1 MKRLS
6 QKHRIVAWMK
16 SHRGER
22 LSPRR
27 ALFMNMG
34 TKLATRIGEAICD
47 GERIEKA
54 WKSRGKGLDKVVY
67 RVYWM
72 EK

>member
-34 TKLATRIGEAICD
+34 TKSQPVSARRFVTESG
-47 GERIEKA
+47 
-54 WKSRGKGLDKVVY
+54 
-67 RVYWM
+67 
-72 EK
+72 